1 VIYLALHAHPQI
13 RRHVYLVTHRYL
25 QSRKNTLVGESASV
39 NVLMAS
45 MKMVSSVKLVQQNV
59 QPAMFLKTAHLVR
72 QIQQVSLS
80 SSIIVGV
87 TTNVQTHSMLTH
99 QASVKSAILIVKLA
113 VEVQPTAQVA
123 SRIATS
129 PYFLRPN
136 V

>member
-1 VIYLALHAHPQI
+1 
-13 RRHVYLVTHRYL
+13 
-25 QSRKNTLVGESASV
+25 
-39 NVLMAS
+39 MAS

-59 QPAMFLKTAHLVR
+59 QPAMFLKTALLVR

-80 SSIIVGV
+80 FSIIVGV